1 MHNVAPF
8 IIFIL
13 VVVLSSDL
21 KVSHH
26 GRFNVLNVV
35 VNIDFNN
42 IKIL

>member
-13 VVVLSSDL
+13 VVVLWSDL

-26 GRFNVLNVV
+26 GRF
-35 VNIDFNN
+35 
-42 IKIL
+42 K